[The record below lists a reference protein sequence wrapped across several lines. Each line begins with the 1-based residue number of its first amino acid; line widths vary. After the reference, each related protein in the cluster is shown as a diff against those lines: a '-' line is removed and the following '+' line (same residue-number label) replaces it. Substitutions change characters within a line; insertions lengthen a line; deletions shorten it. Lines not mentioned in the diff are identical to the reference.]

1 MNHFNLSSYMKQSCF
16 IVTCLIVMMVLY
28 PTIVWSQSK
37 SSNVLMRLK
46 CYDRITAAKAD
57 VNDMGLNWVK
67 KLNVATD
74 KQYLF
79 DGIKPE
85 QIDARAHVSTELV
98 KEKGRVTLHIYF
110 QMPTIPVK
118 DLWLGDDDTRIVDN
132 ITGTHY
138 LARGTYDKNLWNRHF
153 AVNAPAGT
161 IIDFPIYFPNLPETV
176 NDITICGVPVF
187 FKYAI
192 PLLLHETY
200 KPGSLESS
208 EPGFRIPEPT
218 GQKVAVEDL
227 GPWGAAMDT
236 DSCEVYTNFH
246 IVKPT
251 TNGRQ
256 AIWMTNEKTYIAST
270 IQLPSSRYPLY
281 ISSKIYLIDEE
292 TKKLYRIK
300 RVQGLPLDTPICAQ
314 GESGNC
320 IALIAEF
327 EPLES
332 GLHSFI
338 TYCVPANEVR
348 RTAYKSYLD
357 VLEMMNNQREFD
369 FFEHKTIK

>member
-1 MNHFNLSSYMKQSCF
+1 MKRFRLLAICQ
-16 IVTCLIVMMVLY
+16 IVMMVLC

-37 SSNVLMRLK
+37 SSKVLMTFK

-57 VNDMGLNWVK
+57 VNDMSQNWVR
-67 KLNVATD
+67 KLNVVTD

-79 DGIKPE
+79 DGVKPE
-85 QIDARAHVSTELV
+85 QIDARAHVSAELV
-98 KEKGRVTLHIYF
+98 KEKDRVTLHLYF

-118 DLWLGDDDTRIVDN
+118 DLWLGGDDTRIVDN

-161 IIDFPIYFPNLPETV
+161 IIDFPIYFPNLPETI

-192 PLLLHETY
+192 PLLINKTY
-200 KPGSLESS
+200 EPGSVESA
-208 EPGFRIPEPT
+208 EPDFRAPEPI
-218 GQKVAVEDL
+218 GQKVAVKDL
-227 GPWGAAMDT
+227 TPWGATKDI
-236 DSCEVYTNFH
+236 DSCEVYANFH

-251 TNGRQ
+251 THNKM

-270 IQLPSSRYPLY
+270 IQLPNSRYPLY
-281 ISSKIYLIDEE
+281 ISSKIYLINED

-300 RVQGLPLDTPICAQ
+300 RVQGLPLDTLICAQ
-314 GESGNC
+314 SEPGNC
-320 IALIAEF
+320 IALVAEF
-327 EPLES
+327 EPLKS
-332 GLHSFI
+332 IYSSI
-338 TYCVPANEVR
+338 TYCVPENEVR
-348 RTAYKSYLD
+348 RNAYKTSLD
-357 VLEMMNNQREFD
+357 VRQMMNNQREFEL
-369 FFEHKTIK
+369 FEHQTVK